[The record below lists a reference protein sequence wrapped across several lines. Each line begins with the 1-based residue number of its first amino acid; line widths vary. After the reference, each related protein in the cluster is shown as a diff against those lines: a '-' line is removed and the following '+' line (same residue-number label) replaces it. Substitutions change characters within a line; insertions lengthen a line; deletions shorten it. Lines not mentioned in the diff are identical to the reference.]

1 MIFQLT
7 NQTPYLILG
16 KEEIMNQQNVFWRN
30 LLQDL
35 ILDSFWNESFEIT
48 DESSVMINDGL
59 IEILSKSVL
68 LSNVIGALIG

>member
-1 MIFQLT
+1 MIFQPT

-16 KEEIMNQQNVFWRN
+16 KEEIMNQRNVFWRN

-35 ILDSFWNESFEIT
+35 ILNSFWKESFEIT
-48 DESSVMINDGL
+48 DESSLMINDEL
-59 IEILSKSVL
+59 IEIPSKSVL

>member
-16 KEEIMNQQNVFWRN
+16 KEEIMNQRNVFWRN

-35 ILDSFWNESFEIT
+35 ILDSFWKESFEIT
-48 DESSVMINDGL
+48 DESSVMINDEL
-59 IEILSKSVL
+59 IEIPSKSVL

>member
-16 KEEIMNQQNVFWRN
+16 KEEIMNQRNVFWRN

-35 ILDSFWNESFEIT
+35 ILNSFWKESFEIT
-48 DESSVMINDGL
+48 DESSVMINDEL
-59 IEILSKSVL
+59 IEIPSKSVL

>member
-1 MIFQLT
+1 MIFQPT

-16 KEEIMNQQNVFWRN
+16 KEEIMNQRNVFWRN

-35 ILDSFWNESFEIT
+35 ILDSFWKESFEIT
-48 DESSVMINDGL
+48 DESSVMINDEL
-59 IEILSKSVL
+59 IEIPSKSVL